1 VVVAGVACR
10 AAVAV
15 TSTPSTVGSADRS
28 GIKAAAPLIVREW
41 IWVAVAMAVA
51 GLLMAMP
58 PLGELWSRGL
68 RDQQLRWATPKQ
80 APQGVLALD
89 IDDESLAQ
97 LKPAIGPWPYKR
109 DVYALAVDVLRELGA
124 QAIAIDLLLADA
136 HEGDVA
142 LARAIARPGAPVILA
157 AAGMRHANDHMTAG
171 QADNAGKATVLPG
184 VPAGARWPAMLE
196 PAMSLWPSIDQ
207 RPGRLGVITTPL
219 GTDGL
224 LREAPLVHEAPGLRL
239 PSFALAVLQATT
251 PADDL
256 ATLQRSWPVSARGTV
271 AFTFAPQGAADVQT
285 MPFAILARSALSGQI
300 DPQLAAAV
308 RNKVVFIGTSA
319 LLSDNILTPVG
330 QLRGTHA
337 LAQMY
342 TALRDGRLVRP
353 APVLGIVVMALVAA
367 LPWAVAG
374 WRRST
379 RPVADLSVTAAAAG
393 LLAAA
398 AYVAAQARLEMW
410 PLAPALA
417 ALIMGMLGLAV
428 LHQRATSRQTRQ
440 LAYER
445 AVAAAANQAKT
456 EFLANVSHEIRTPMN
471 AVLGVADLL
480 GNSPLQ
486 PGQRRH
492 VEILRNSGRAL
503 MALIDDLL
511 DLAKIE
517 AQRFDLDAA
526 PYALRQALTSLH
538 AMLLPRAQAKHLPL
552 LLTLDDDVPA
562 VINGD
567 KRRLMQAVSNLLS
580 NAIKFTSEGQVR
592 LHVSRTGPNTLALS
606 VTDTGLG
613 IAPSRLTSIF
623 EPFIQADGAIGR
635 SFGGTGLGLT
645 ITQHLVQLM
654 GGRIDVTSKPGQGS
668 EFTIHLPFVAASD
681 DSIDATID
689 TPLEVTS
696 PSPQQDAPSFAG
708 LSVLLAEDNEVNTYM
723 FTAMLEGT
731 GVQIET
737 AANGQLA
744 VELFRSKAFDIAFID
759 VQMPG
764 MDGHSAVRA
773 MRQIEAQTGR
783 ERVPLLALSANAYAD
798 DERASLAA
806 GCDAHLTK
814 PISREALLAA
824 LQRFAPARRSAL
836 PVDVA
841 QALQLNEEASI
852 QRLGGQRD
860 LYRRVCQHARQFLMT
875 WTSAFDLAVQQRNA
889 EQAQRLADDLSTV
902 AENIGADELAA
913 RAKTLGLL
921 IGTLER
927 HDRDGVV
934 DDALEAVNAVMGP
947 TMLAL
952 ERLRAS

>member
-1 VVVAGVACR
+1 MATAR
-10 AAVAV
+10 LAR
-15 TSTPSTVGSADRS
+15 P
-28 GIKAAAPLIVREW
+28 EW
-41 IWVAVAMAVA
+41 VWVAVVMAA
-51 GLLMAMP
+51 AWLLMATSTF
-58 PLGELWSRGL
+58 GEVWSRGL
-68 RDQQLRWATPKQ
+68 RDQQLRWATPQQ

-136 HEGDVA
+136 HEGDAA

-171 QADNAGKATVLPG
+171 PAETARTASLLPG

-196 PAMSLWPSIDQ
+196 PAMSLWPTTDR
-207 RPGRLGVITTPL
+207 RPSPLGVITTPL
-219 GTDGL
+219 GSDGL

-256 ATLQRSWPVSARGTV
+256 ASLQGRWPVSARGTV
-271 AFTFAPQGAADVQT
+271 AFSFAPQGPADVPT
-285 MPFAILARSALSGQI
+285 MPFATLVRSALSGQM
-300 DPQLAAAV
+300 DTHLAKAV
-308 RNKVVFIGTSA
+308 RNRVVFVGTSA

-342 TALRDGRLVRP
+342 TALRDDRLVRP
-353 APVLGIVVMALVAA
+353 APVLGVLLMALLAA
-367 LPWAVAG
+367 LPWAIAG
-374 WRRST
+374 WRRAT
-379 RPVADLSVTAAAAG
+379 RPIYDLLITAAAAG
-393 LLAAA
+393 LLASV
-398 AYVAAQARLEMW
+398 AYFAMQARLELW
-410 PLAPALA
+410 PLAPALV
-417 ALIMGMLGLAV
+417 ALLIGMVGLAV

-480 GNSPLQ
+480 ANSSLQ
-486 PGQRRH
+486 PDQRRH
-492 VEILRNSGRAL
+492 VEVLRHSGQAL

-517 AQRFDLDAA
+517 AQRFDLDPA
-526 PYALRQALTSLH
+526 PYVLRQALTSLH
-538 AMLLPRAQAKHLPL
+538 AMLLPRAQAKNLAL
-552 LLTLDDDVPA
+552 VLAVDDDVPS

-567 KRRLMQAVSNLLS
+567 KGRLMQALSNLLS
-580 NAIKFTSEGQVR
+580 NALKFTSKGEVR
-592 LHVSRTGPNTLALS
+592 LHVSRSGPETIALS

-613 IAPSRLTSIF
+613 IAPSKLSSIF
-623 EPFIQADGAIGR
+623 EPFTQADGAINR
-635 SFGGTGLGLT
+635 TFGGTGLGLT
-645 ITQHLVQLM
+645 ITQHLVKLM
-654 GGRIDVTSKPGQGS
+654 GGNIDVSSQPGQGS
-668 EFTIHLPFVAASD
+668 VFTIHLPFVAAD
-681 DSIDATID
+681 ARSIVTHIG
-689 TPLEVTS
+689 TSLES
-696 PSPQQDAPSFAG
+696 PAPPAASKETKFAG
-708 LSVLLAEDNEVNTYM
+708 LSVLLAEDNEVNMYM
-723 FTAMLEGT
+723 FTAMLEGS
-731 GVQIET
+731 GVQIDT

-744 VELFRSKAFDIAFID
+744 VELFRRKAFDIAFID

-764 MDGHSAVRA
+764 MDGHAAVRA
-773 MRQIEAQTGR
+773 MRQIEVQTGR
-783 ERVPLLALSANAYAD
+783 ERTPLLALSANAYAD

-814 PISREALLAA
+814 PIARETLIGAIE
-824 LQRFAPARRSAL
+824 RFAPARRSAL
-836 PVDVA
+836 PTGVTK
-841 QALQLNEEASI
+841 ALELNEEASL
-852 QRLGGQRD
+852 QRLGGERD
-860 LYRRVCQHARQFLMT
+860 LYRRVCEHARQFLVT
-875 WTSAFDLAVQQRNA
+875 WSAAFDQALHKRQAQ
-889 EQAQRLADDLSTV
+889 QAQRLADDLSMV

-927 HDRDGVV
+927 HDRDGAVS
-934 DDALEAVNAVMGP
+934 DALEAVNAVIGP
-947 TMLAL
+947 TMLTL